1 MSFAARRQQRQ
12 SSAATS
18 SSSSGSFPDMSIYHM
33 GALVAQGQPYVQL
46 KSIKTTP
53 NEAKAS
59 QLSGEKCKLT
69 TRVDFVG
76 HAQSACKG
84 ATGTAIVQHSADSPH
99 STPPL
104 ALSLSLALSGHF
116 FHFAAF
122 ICTLKLA
129 KMASRTA
136 TALSLSL
143 LAALLT
149 LTSPSSL
156 PLSLSTQPY

>member
-1 MSFAARRQQRQ
+1 M
-12 SSAATS
+12 
-18 SSSSGSFPDMSIYHM
+18 
-33 GALVAQGQPYVQL
+33 AQGQPYVQL

-53 NEAKAS
+53 KEAKAA

-76 HAQSACKG
+76 HAQSAYTG

-99 STPPL
+99 STPPR
-104 ALSLSLALSGHF
+104 SLSLALSGHF

-122 ICTLKLA
+122 ICTVKLA

-136 TALSLSL
+136 TALSL

-156 PLSLSTQPY
+156 SSSLSLSTQPY